1 MQFQLVI
8 LKITLSEEIY
18 YFLLLKE
25 LGNPMKGLI
34 NIQNE
39 DNECFRWC
47 LVTYLNPVNEN
58 PAKIK
63 NVDEEYAKQS
73 DLKGSNFLFIK
84 KVMLK

>member
-34 NIQNE
+34 KIQNKV
-39 DNECFRWC
+39 NKCIRWC
-47 LVTYLNPVNEN
+47 LVRYLNTVIKN
-58 PAKIK
+58 PATR
-63 NVDEEYAKQS
+63 NVDKE
-73 DLKGSNFLFIK
+73 L
-84 KVMLK
+84 